1 MGLQTIRRLDV
12 DIGIDY
18 WLVVIVYFVVLEMRH
33 QRKHSQENG
42 LDQHPWER
50 TKGSHGDSLAGASLD

>member
-42 LDQHPWER
+42 P
-50 TKGSHGDSLAGASLD
+50 SA